1 MLSQRGLECKGC
13 TDKEDYIKMA
23 FENQHL
29 PILPPPATPEP
40 VREKDDPLK
49 KKEVDDV
56 SIVFN
61 NPCASAYPTSFIYYC
76 ARTVR

>member
-23 FENQHL
+23 FEKQHL

-56 SIVFN
+56 SFLFSYLHVSTF
-61 NPCASAYPTSFIYYC
+61 SFSLQI
-76 ARTVR
+76 